1 MDCGVVVWYSDR
13 DANQR
18 EVIGCTSGTY
28 NPSLRELSL
37 RQSWAGLNLTVSTL
51 RNYGSHPKG
60 QSWMRGSGMVVARD
74 PTDPVVTK

>member
-37 RQSWAGLNLTVSTL
+37 RQSWAGLNLTVCAMEIPHQPEKSL
-51 RNYGSHPKG
+51 EGKK
-60 QSWMRGSGMVVARD
+60 QSRSD
-74 PTDPVVTK
+74 DTI